1 MGRFQPP
8 GSCPLHA
15 PRCPS
20 SCPAGFEVLFGQ
32 TPPPGQLVSL
42 LRVQK
47 PYLDADAGMHRVG
60 SQSAAT
66 AMQARSMLT
75 FR

>member
-1 MGRFQPP
+1 
-8 GSCPLHA
+8 
-15 PRCPS
+15 
-20 SCPAGFEVLFGQ
+20 VLFGQ